1 MVPRSIV
8 RIVST
13 AAALVAGVII
23 AVLQDACSFSVETT
37 RTVAR
42 EHGVWTPAMLDH
54 LSQMG
59 CFACVC
65 VCVGVLGRKIVLGT
79 CRLLWCLVYHTAYMY
94 ICIRIL
100 YTTVRFWCQ
109 PLERCVV
116 MLLSATRRV
125 LARLPVV

>member
-13 AAALVAGVII
+13 AAVFVAGVIM
-23 AVLQDACSFSVETT
+23 AVLQDACSFPVETI

-42 EHGVWTPAMLDH
+42 EHGVLTPEMLDH

-65 VCVGVLGRKIVLGT
+65 VCVGVLGRKIVLGM
-79 CRLLWCLVYHTAYMY
+79 CKLLWCLVYHAAY

-109 PLERCVV
+109 PLELCVV